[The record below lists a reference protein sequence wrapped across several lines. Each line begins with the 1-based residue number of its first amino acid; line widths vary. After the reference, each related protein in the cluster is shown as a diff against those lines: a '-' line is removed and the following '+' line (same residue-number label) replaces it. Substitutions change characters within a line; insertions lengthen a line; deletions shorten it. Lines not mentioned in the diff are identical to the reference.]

1 MASNSYNIVVTDK
14 VRKILLKLPASIAG
28 KIENVLLQLS
38 INPRPPGCKKLKG
51 RKGYRIR
58 SGDYRIIYEIEDNI
72 LKVIVIDVGHRKDIY
87 H

>member
-38 INPRPPGCKKLKG
+38 INPRPPSCKKLKG

>member
-58 SGDYRIIYEIEDNI
+58 SGDYRIIYEIEDYI
-72 LKVIVIDVGHRKDIY
+72 LKVIVIDVGHRTDLY